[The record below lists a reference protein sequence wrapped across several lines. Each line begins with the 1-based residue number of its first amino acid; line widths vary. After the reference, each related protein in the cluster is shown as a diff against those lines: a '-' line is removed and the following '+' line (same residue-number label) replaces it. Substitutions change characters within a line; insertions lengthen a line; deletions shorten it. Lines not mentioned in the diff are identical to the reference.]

1 MTPKGRLA
9 IAAAEQAGRVLGA
22 RAAHSALRSLVLTLS
37 HPEDR
42 VAALLAAARHA
53 AQLAD
58 EPAMLALATLHAEIP
73 EADARVH
80 LPALT
85 QLCARLLAERRPRL
99 AVELAR
105 AELRRAPSPEAHY
118 LLGRCLH
125 PTQPTE
131 AESAYRAAESSPLE
145 ALRDAARHQRR
156 LLALARRAPPPPSS
170 RADDAAAAQRE
181 LRDPRHAVSDAAARL
196 THGGRYARA
205 LAIDQLAALA
215 GDPAVQRPLQL
226 TALRLLARH
235 ADERGTDLSE
245 VESERLRVALAA
257 FGAPVAEALAA
268 RSHPPHDP
276 PEANLAATSQPTE
289 ADAIARQLTRG
300 ALPDA
305 VRTLRHARLESA
317 HEDAPSSL
325 YAAGWLA
332 ALSDDAEVAQE
343 GSLLVEALL
352 RESTRAP
359 RRGFLPLADALFPRY
374 PALAALAR
382 ERAVERRE
390 PGAVP
395 ALVRVLVAEAWRA
408 YAGGDR
414 VAALRALRRA
424 DRLDAESTATPPPR
438 RTTP

>member
-9 IAAAEQAGRVLGA
+9 IAAAEQAGRVLGS
-22 RAAHSALRSLVLTLS
+22 RAAHSALRSLVLTLI
-37 HPEDR
+37 HPDDR

-53 AQLAD
+53 LTLAD
-58 EPAMLALATLHAEIP
+58 EPAVLAIATLHGEIH
-73 EADARVH
+73 DANTREH

-85 QLCARLLAERRPRL
+85 QLCARLLTQRRPRL

-105 AELRRAPSPEAHY
+105 AELRRAASPEAQY

-125 PTQPTE
+125 RTAPAE
-131 AESAYRAAESSPLE
+131 ADNAYRAAESSPHP
-145 ALRDAARHQRR
+145 ALRDAALHQRR
-156 LLALARRAPPPPSS
+156 LLALTRRAPAPPSKPTEVP
-170 RADDAAAAQRE
+170 AAARPE
-181 LRDPRHAVSDAAARL
+181 LADPRHAMSDAAARL

-205 LAIDQLAALA
+205 LAIDQLASLA
-215 GDPAVQRPLQL
+215 QDTTVERPLQIA
-226 TALRLLARH
+226 ALRLLARH

-257 FGAPVAEALAA
+257 FGPPVAEALAA
-268 RSHPPHDP
+268 RSRPPHDP
-276 PEANLAATSQPTE
+276 PEATLAPASQPSQ
-289 ADAIARQLTRG
+289 ADAIATQLDRG

-305 VRTLRHARLESA
+305 VRTLRHARVECA

-343 GSLLVEALL
+343 GSLLLETLL

-359 RRGFLPLADALFPRY
+359 RRGFLPLATALMPRY
-374 PALAALAR
+374 PALAAQAR
-382 ERAVERRE
+382 ERAAERRE
-390 PGAVP
+390 PGAVE
-395 ALVRVLVAEAWRA
+395 AVVRSLVAEAWKA

-414 VAALRALRRA
+414 AAALRALRRA
-424 DRLDAESTATPPPR
+424 DRLDAESAAAPPPR
-438 RTTP
+438 RPTP